1 MTPRSNNNKPNGE
14 ITPVAVVTGSS
25 SGIGFETALLLARSG
40 FHTYATMRN
49 LEKSKNITEI
59 ANTEKLPLQVVQLDV
74 DDDRSVKNAINKIV
88 AAAEN
93 KRIDVLVNNA
103 EYGLFGSLEDTLI
116 EEIKAQFETN
126 FFGVIR
132 VTQQVL
138 PVMRKQN
145 SGGTIVNVSSV
156 GGRIGVPVLSAY
168 QSTKFALEGLSESLS
183 YELEPFGI
191 SVVII
196 EPGFIRTNIINSST
210 SAEKALDPK
219 SPYFPLMQKVK
230 NRFKSMM
237 ENASSS
243 SSPPEEVAKVILQ
256 AITSENPQLRYTVG
270 NDAATIIQARMNMP
284 DKEFR
289 KMVIQNFSL

>member
-1 MTPRSNNNKPNGE
+1 MIPRRNNNNNKPNGGS
-14 ITPVAVVTGSS
+14 TRVAVITGSS
-25 SGIGFETALLLARSG
+25 SGIGLETALLLARSG

-49 LEKSKNITEI
+49 LEKSKNISEI

-74 DDDRSVKNAINKIV
+74 NDDISVKNAIDKIV

-93 KRIDVLVNNA
+93 ERIDVLVNNA
-103 EYGLFGSLEDTLI
+103 GYGLFGPLEDISI

-145 SGGTIVNVSSV
+145 SGGSTIVNVSSV
-156 GGRIGVPVLSAY
+156 GGRIGIPVLSAY
-168 QSTKFALEGLSESLS
+168 QSTKFALEGLSESMS

-191 SVVII
+191 RVVII

-210 SAEKALDPK
+210 SAEKALDSK
-219 SPYFPLMQKVK
+219 SPYFSLTQKVK
-230 NRFKSMM
+230 NHFKSMM
-237 ENASSS
+237 ENA

-270 NDAATIIQARMNMP
+270 NDAATIIQARMNMS
-284 DKEFR
+284 DNEFK
-289 KMVIQNFSL
+289 KMIIQNFSL